1 MIKRDK
7 KKKNLRN
14 MNINAA
20 DDLKQQLAR
29 IFKFEDPKDEHH
41 FKDILDV
48 VSKRMDVK
56 AYKDN
61 YFRRRVHAMMRR
73 HKITSYREFAQ
84 ALKED
89 AQLIE
94 QLVKNLSINVTSFFR
109 NRDTYFFIK
118 DHVLEDLLENKEI
131 GKSINVW
138 SAGCASGAEPYT
150 IAILISEYFPR
161 AKAQVNILGT
171 DLNPSLLELAKK
183 GHYREEEI
191 VEVPNAILTKYFTK
205 KTHTYPRVYHL
216 DPNIKRMVTFKQHD
230 LTTPPPIKNADLV
243 LCRNVM
249 IYFSQEQN
257 QKVYQYF
264 QQALRPGGYVVIGQS
279 EILPFN
285 LRDRFSILNRKH
297 RVFKYTP

>member
-1 MIKRDK
+1 MKNKNKKKRDK
-7 KKKNLRN
+7 KDITG
-14 MNINAA
+14 INE
-20 DDLKQQLAR
+20 LKSQFKA
-29 IFKFEDPKDEHH
+29 IFRFEDPTDKHN
-41 FKDILDV
+41 FKDILDA
-48 VSKRMDVK
+48 VSKKMDVK

-73 HKITSYREFAQ
+73 LKITTYRDFAN
-84 ALKED
+84 ALKENP
-89 AQLIE
+89 QLID

-109 NRDTYFFIK
+109 NRETYLFIR
-118 DHVLEDLLENKEI
+118 DHVLADLLDSKPTT
-131 GKSINVW
+131 KTINIW

-150 IAILISEYFPR
+150 IAILISEYFPK
-161 AKAQVNILGT
+161 AKTRINILGT
-171 DLNPSLLELAKK
+171 DLNSNLLDLARN

-191 VEVPNAILTKYFTK
+191 VEVPNTILTKYFK
-205 KTHTYPRVYHL
+205 KNPITHPRIYHL
-216 DPNIKRMVTFKQHD
+216 DPSIKRMVTFKQHD
-230 LTTPPPIKNADLV
+230 LTTPPPIKNVDLI

-264 QQALRPGGYVVIGQS
+264 QQALKPGGFVVIGQS

-285 LRDRFSILNRKH
+285 LRNRFMILNRKH